1 MNGVKRTGGKLVGLA
16 LVVLVLLIVINAP
29 NNSADA
35 TAAAWHWFNGVAN
48 SLGNFI
54 HQLTT

>member
-29 NNSADA
+29 SNSADT
-35 TAAAWHWFNGVAN
+35 TAAMWQWFNGIAN

>member
-16 LVVLVLLIVINAP
+16 LVVLVLLIIINAP
-29 NNSADA
+29 SNSAYA
-35 TAAAWHWFNGVAN
+35 IAAAWQWFNGVAN